1 MNYELLEALN
11 QIAREKNVDR
21 EVLIET
27 MMAGLLQAARRRYGP
42 AANIDIRFDKDRGRI
57 DATLTRRVVEEP
69 DDEGLEISLD
79 EAREINAAV
88 EPGHE
93 VSTPLDIALFGRMAA
108 SAAKHVL
115 VQRVREAERE
125 RVYDEFHGRVGDL
138 VHGIVQQVE
147 RRNVLIRVDGVEAIL
162 LEREALHRDRFRQG
176 DHVTTLLLEVDRM
189 AKGPQLILSRAHPD
203 FLKRLFESEV
213 PEIAEKIVEIR
224 SVSREPGSRSKVG
237 VYSND
242 DRVDA
247 VGACVGVKGSRV
259 QNIVRELGGERIDIV
274 PWSSDTALFV
284 TRALSPAKVQRV
296 DVHEDRGAVTVVV
309 AEDQLSLAIGK
320 GGQNVRLATKLTGWT
335 IELVSDAQLA
345 EDRAVEE
352 IADFDLEEVGDRI
365 GPKVTEKLIQ
375 AGLERGLDVLKSG
388 TAGLQEIEG
397 VGPKIAQKILD
408 LVREEYDGRL
418 ERARR
423 DRQGRREGVPS
434 AASVGDSQASSNGG
448 AASPGAGE
456 SHEAASGAEEVHDA
470 GSGSTDDNRV
480 NG

>member
-21 EVLIET
+21 EVVIET
-27 MMAGLLQAARRRYGP
+27 LMAGLLQAARRRYGP
-42 AANIDIRFDKDRGRI
+42 SANIDIRFDKDRGKI
-57 DATLTRRVVEEP
+57 DATLTLRVVAEVE
-69 DDEGLEISLD
+69 DEGLEISLD
-79 EAREINAAV
+79 DARDINPAAR
-88 EPGHE
+88 PGDE
-93 VSTPLDIALFGRMAA
+93 VPTVLDVAVFSRAA
-108 SAAKHVL
+108 IGAAKHTL

-125 RVYDEFHGRVGDL
+125 RVYDEFHGRANEL

-147 RRNVLIRVDGVEAIL
+147 RRNVLVRVDGVEAIL
-162 LEREALHRDRFRQG
+162 LEREAISRDRFRQG
-176 DHVTTLLLEVDRM
+176 DHITALLLDVDRM
-189 AKGPQLILSRAHPD
+189 AKGPQLILSRAHPE

-224 SVSREPGSRSKVG
+224 CISREPGSRSKVG

-296 DVHEDRGAVTVVV
+296 EVHEDRGAVTVIV

-335 IELVSDAQLA
+335 IELLSDARLA
-345 EDRAVEE
+345 EDRAAEE
-352 IADFDLEEVGDRI
+352 IADFDLEEIGDRL
-365 GPKVTEKLIQ
+365 GPKMTERLIQ
-375 AGLERGLDVLKSG
+375 AGLERALDVTKAG
-388 TAGLQEIEG
+388 APGLQAIEG
-397 VGPKIAQKILD
+397 VGPKIAQKVLD
-408 LVREEYDGRL
+408 TVREEYETRL
-418 ERARR
+418 DRARNSKT
-423 DRQGRREGVPS
+423 PS
-434 AASVGDSQASSNGG
+434 PAGPGAASSNGG
-448 AASPGAGE
+448 TDIRADEAAEVSAL
-456 SHEAASGAEEVHDA
+456 EAASTTESATGDEA
-470 GSGSTDDNRV
+470 GSGPADDHGV
-480 NG
+480 SG